1 MAVRLVGL
9 LVVAALILATAVIP
23 AVAQQ
28 FPNVANLKP
37 FSAEAGF
44 MSLPGYLR
52 WLVFQQTGQWIT
64 YAEAARVVAEQ
75 VKTAGR

>member
-1 MAVRLVGL
+1 MRRF
-9 LVVAALILATAVIP
+9 VVIALAGLILVALTMP
-23 AVAQQ
+23 AFAQQ

-37 FSAEAGF
+37 FSAEANF

-64 YAEAARVVAEQ
+64 YAEAARVVKEQ
-75 VKTAGR
+75 TGQ

>member
-1 MAVRLVGL
+1 MAVRLLAVL
-9 LVVAALILATAVIP
+9 AVAVILATVVAPVL
-23 AVAQQ
+23 AQQ

-37 FSAEAGF
+37 FSAETSF

-75 VKTAGR
+75 LRTAGP